1 MPLVRAYH
9 SLRSKEWERT
19 LPPVSAIKKHQS
31 FFKPWCKR
39 FYALH
44 TAPLG
49 KPRVEIGTE
58 YPDLVRGLSPVL
70 SAKPSPLPR
79 VTALLRQSERTYT
92 LQCRS
97 ASGLRTP
104 FLCAPREITREAVFL
119 NMPIFIC
126 KLIMNLLSDFVNIFT
141 QKIVKTARTEARRTV
156 LILSTHFRLRAHGA
170 GQNATFE
177 HEMSTVLKMEMW
189 RTHPCS
195 NRFCNGIF
203 YSCSILF

>member
-1 MPLVRAYH
+1 MA
-9 SLRSKEWERT
+9 RT

-58 YPDLVRGLSPVL
+58 YPDLVCGLSPVL

-79 VTALLRQSERTYT
+79 VTGASAPIGKNIHT

-97 ASGLRTP
+97 TSGIFTP

-141 QKIVKTARTEARRTV
+141 QKIVKTARMEAYRPV

-177 HEMSTVLKMEMW
+177 HEMSTMLKPVLKMEMW
-189 RTHPCS
+189 RAHPCS
-195 NRFCNGIF
+195 RLHFRRI
-203 YSCSILF
+203 